1 MCKKLTNLI
10 AVLLFLAVTSGV
22 QAQTTTY
29 TFDGS
34 FFSYGTID
42 LGTGAFTSMNFLPQ
56 GSSYYPATADNN
68 DINGQYAIMSDFNYP
83 ANYYLWYVNFS
94 TLTGDSLATVGPL
107 ASGQTSIKGMAYNR
121 ITDTWYVISGDD
133 FGSASDLYTLNITTG
148 ELTVVGQ
155 VQNANLPVA
164 MAIDCD
170 GNAYLIN
177 IEMGAS
183 STAVLNSL
191 NLTTAVATA
200 IGTDLGLA
208 MVTGFSQD
216 MDFNPENGNLYWSG
230 YWSDGFFSEGGS
242 FRLVDI
248 TNGTSTEIGTF
259 GQFETIT
266 GFSIDGDCPPVP
278 VELSSFTAN
287 ANGTSA
293 VLNWSTATETNNQ
306 GFSIERKSA
315 KTNWQEVGYV
325 PGFGTSTE
333 QHSYSFSDD
342 QLNAGSYSYRLKQT
356 DFNGSFEYSDV
367 VNVEIS
373 IPSEFSLDQNY
384 PNPFNP
390 TTNISYSI
398 PLQSFV
404 SIRVY
409 SVTGEEVAVL
419 ANGVQTEGHHQAT
432 FDARNLASGIYIV
445 RMSAGSFSST
455 IKMNLLK

>member
-1 MCKKLTNLI
+1 
-10 AVLLFLAVTSGV
+10 
-22 QAQTTTY
+22 
-29 TFDGS
+29 
-34 FFSYGTID
+34 
-42 LGTGAFTSMNFLPQ
+42 
-56 GSSYYPATADNN
+56 
-68 DINGQYAIMSDFNYP
+68 
-83 ANYYLWYVNFS
+83 
-94 TLTGDSLATVGPL
+94 
-107 ASGQTSIKGMAYNR
+107 
-121 ITDTWYVISGDD
+121 
-133 FGSASDLYTLNITTG
+133 
-148 ELTVVGQ
+148 
-155 VQNANLPVA
+155 
-164 MAIDCD
+164 
-170 GNAYLIN
+170 
-177 IEMGAS
+177 
-183 STAVLNSL
+183 
-191 NLTTAVATA
+191 
-200 IGTDLGLA
+200 
-208 MVTGFSQD
+208 
-216 MDFNPENGNLYWSG
+216 
-230 YWSDGFFSEGGS
+230 
-242 FRLVDI
+242 
-248 TNGTSTEIGTF
+248 
-259 GQFETIT
+259 
-266 GFSIDGDCPPVP
+266 
-278 VELSSFTAN
+278 
-287 ANGTSA
+287 

-342 QLNAGSYSYRLKQT
+342 QLGAGSYSYRLKQT

>member
-1 MCKKLTNLI
+1 
-10 AVLLFLAVTSGV
+10 
-22 QAQTTTY
+22 
-29 TFDGS
+29 
-34 FFSYGTID
+34 
-42 LGTGAFTSMNFLPQ
+42 
-56 GSSYYPATADNN
+56 
-68 DINGQYAIMSDFNYP
+68 
-83 ANYYLWYVNFS
+83 
-94 TLTGDSLATVGPL
+94 
-107 ASGQTSIKGMAYNR
+107 
-121 ITDTWYVISGDD
+121 
-133 FGSASDLYTLNITTG
+133 
-148 ELTVVGQ
+148 
-155 VQNANLPVA
+155 
-164 MAIDCD
+164 
-170 GNAYLIN
+170 
-177 IEMGAS
+177 MGAS

-248 TNGTSTEIGTF
+248 SNGTSTEIGTF

-278 VELSSFTAN
+278 VELSSFSAN

-293 VLNWSTATETNNQ
+293 VLYWSTATETNNQ

-342 QLNAGSYSYRLKQT
+342 QLGAGSYSYRLKQT
-356 DFNGSFEYSDV
+356 DFNGAYEYSDV

-373 IPSEFSLDQNY
+373 IPSEFSLNQNY

-398 PLQSFV
+398 PQQSFV
-404 SIRVY
+404 SIKVY
-409 SVTGEEVAVL
+409 NITGQEVAVL

-432 FDARNLASGIYIV
+432 FDAKNLASGIYIV
-445 RMSAGSFSST
+445 RMNAGSFSST